1 MTTMMDQA
9 REEQT
14 AEYKAMLRN
23 MIAPGGEISMAD
35 HPGAQYLATGYGQGF
50 IHGYQTSSGAAHA
63 GLSVTIGG
71 IDAGTLDLEQV
82 KAQLIQ
88 LRNAIKEAAGL

>member
-1 MTTMMDQA
+1 MTTIMDQA

-14 AEYKAMLRN
+14 AEYKAMLHN
-23 MIAPGGEISMAD
+23 MVAPGGEISMAD

-50 IHGYQTSSGAAHA
+50 IHGYQTNAGAAHA

-71 IDAGTLDLEQV
+71 IDSGALDLIAV
-82 KAQLIQ
+82 KEQLIQ